1 MTMIASPNVRRRP
14 DMKALFFE
22 AAKASGLENEDLGQ
36 KLIETAARQGRS
48 VIDDLIDSKQVNEED
63 FLRQVAATLGLPYEN
78 DVKPRHSRKLRIVC
92 GAQLALRH
100 RVLPL
105 ALGAMDLPA
114 DLVEDAE
121 NAAPS
126 ALPDVEAPPETEND
140 EAGPP
145 DRIILVTDGL
155 QAGGM
160 HYAAIAKPGA
170 PAILVTG
177 DTPLTQGFERIDATN
192 DAMAWRSSALT
203 PPRSLGSK
211 SEA

>member
-145 DRIILVTDGL
+145 DRIILVTYDPFNLLAKQAASQAIDGYSR
-155 QAGGM
+155 AGRPCRR
-160 HYAAIAKPGA
+160 PG
-170 PAILVTG
+170 
-177 DTPLTQGFERIDATN
+177 RH
-192 DAMAWRSSALT
+192 R
-203 PPRSLGSK
+203 PPRHAGPSRRSRRRRPCGSTCPYK
-211 SEA
+211 Q